1 MIKSFFR
8 RKKTKKAKKK
18 AKKKDKDLKTL
29 LEKRNEWIRR
39 WGLDDYRPFWDIQ
52 EMPKNIRNLIE
63 SGEFPTGATVVDIGC
78 GSGYIAASLAEEG
91 YKVLGF
97 DFADTAIEKAKEKYA
112 GLKGELTYY
121 VADATKPMPF
131 KDTFR
136 VGIDR
141 GTFHT
146 LPKRN
151 RRDYVESI
159 SPHIEKDGS
168 LFIIYALRI
177 AIRLKE
183 SSKDDAGMLLRE
195 HVQGLFGKYFEIKDF
210 REIMMESH
218 SNEDTPGFLINLRKK
233 G

>member
-8 RKKTKKAKKK
+8 RKKRKKAKKK
-18 AKKKDKDLKTL
+18 NKDLKTL
-29 LEKRNEWIRR
+29 QEKRNEWVRR
-39 WGLDDYRPFWDIQ
+39 WGLDDYKPFWDIQ
-52 EMPKNIRNLIE
+52 EMSRNISKLIE
-63 SGEFPTGATVVDIGC
+63 SGDIPAGATVMDIGC

-91 YKVLGF
+91 YKVVGF

-112 GLKGELTYY
+112 GIKGELTYY

-131 KDTFR
+131 NDTFR
-136 VGIDR
+136 IGIDR

-151 RRDYVESI
+151 RREYVESI

-183 SSKDDAGMLLRE
+183 SGKDDAGMLLKE
-195 HVQGLFGKYFEIKDF
+195 HVQDLFGKYFEIKDF
-210 REIMMESH
+210 REVMMESH
-218 SNEDTPGFLINLRKK
+218 NNEDTPGFLFNLRKK
-233 G
+233 V